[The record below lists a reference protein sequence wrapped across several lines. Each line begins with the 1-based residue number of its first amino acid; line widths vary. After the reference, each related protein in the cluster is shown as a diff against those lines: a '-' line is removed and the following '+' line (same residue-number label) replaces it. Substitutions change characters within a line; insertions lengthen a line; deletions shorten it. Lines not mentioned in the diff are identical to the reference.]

1 MMAQPVIELQK
12 ITVTFHNDQ
21 QAIPAVK
28 DVDLAIEQGDIY
40 GIIGY
45 SGAGKSTL
53 VRVIN
58 LLQTPTAGHV
68 VVNGQALQD
77 LSPAALRQARRQ
89 VGMIFQHFNLM
100 KSRTVLGNVI
110 YPLLGQ
116 KISKQERQAKA
127 LRLLELVGLSEY
139 AQTYPSKLSGGQ
151 KQRVAIARA
160 LITDPQVLI
169 SDEATSALDPKTT
182 AAILALLQRL
192 NCELGLTIV
201 LITHEMQVIKSI
213 CHHVAVME
221 AGQIIERGP
230 VAQVFTA
237 PQAPCTLDFVEAAT
251 NVRAAIKRITQTIK
265 LSELA
270 VDQELIAFK
279 FIGQATKHGVI
290 SQLSQE
296 FNVDVNILFANIDQI
311 DGQNVGDMIAV
322 ITGDLPAFNPA
333 VAKMA
338 SQGVHARVIDDQ
350 VVKGLSD

>member
-1 MMAQPVIELQK
+1 MSEHIIELAD
-12 ITVTFHNDQ
+12 ISVTFNDGQ
-21 QAIPAVK
+21 QKVNAVQ
-28 DVDLAIEQGDIY
+28 DVNLQIDTGDIY

-58 LLQTPTAGHV
+58 LLQLPTTGRV
-68 VVNGQALQD
+68 TVNGQQLQT
-77 LSPAALRQARRQ
+77 LAPAALRQARKQ

-100 KSRTVLGNVI
+100 QSRTVLGNVI

-116 KISKQERQAKA
+116 KISKRDRQAKA
-127 LRLLELVGLSEY
+127 LALLKLVGLADY
-139 AQTYPSKLSGGQ
+139 ADTYPNKLSGGQ

-160 LITDPQVLI
+160 LVTDPQVLI

-192 NCELGLTIV
+192 NRELGVTIV

-221 AGQIIERGP
+221 NGRIVERGP

-237 PQAPCTLDFVEAAT
+237 PKAPITLDFVETST
-251 NVRAAIKRITQTIK
+251 NVRAAIQRITRTIK

-270 VDQELIAFK
+270 ANQELIAFK
-279 FIGQATKHGVI
+279 FIGQATKKGVI

-296 FNVDVNILFANIDQI
+296 FKVDVNILFANIDQI
-311 DGQNVGDMIAV
+311 DGQNVGDMIAI
-322 ITGDLPAFNPA
+322 ITGDITGFNAA
-333 VAKMA
+333 VARMA
-338 SQGVHARVIDDQ
+338 DQGVHTRLIDEQ